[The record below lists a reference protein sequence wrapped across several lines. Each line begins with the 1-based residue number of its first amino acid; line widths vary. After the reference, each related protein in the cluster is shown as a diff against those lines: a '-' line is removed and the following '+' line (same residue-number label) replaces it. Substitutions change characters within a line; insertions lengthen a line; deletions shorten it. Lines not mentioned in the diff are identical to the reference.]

1 MRALAAHSFMAVALL
16 ASGCFAPL
24 KQLVN
29 ASAIE
34 QEMTSAA
41 IERSVA
47 SLQVEGID
55 HRPPYAPRIAA
66 PTGVDTA
73 LIRARLR
80 ERLRRTLGRATTPS
94 AAIID
99 SQSVKTTEKGGF
111 MGTTPA
117 KKSTV
122 ASVISW

>member
-80 ERLRRTLGRATTPS
+80 GSASRRRRSGSNPRPRSRRLRR
-94 AAIID
+94 AARRC
-99 SQSVKTTEKGGF
+99 S
-111 MGTTPA
+111 P
-117 KKSTV
+117 
-122 ASVISW
+122 